1 MRQIK
6 RTPAALAGDD
16 RGRSAM
22 GAGFDW
28 DPTSP
33 VQVVLD
39 RLDGVRRAGR
49 DWIALCPAHDD
60 RSPSL
65 AIASGDADVVLLHC
79 FAGCAA
85 SDVMHSIGLTL
96 ADLFPRPRGVGGS
109 QNRKR
114 ISAEA
119 RFRAAI
125 STVLR
130 EATIIEVAASDL
142 AKPTSLSEE
151 DRQRLIEAVE
161 RIHQAWEV
169 LRGHRND

>member
-1 MRQIK
+1 MR
-6 RTPAALAGDD
+6 A
-16 RGRSAM
+16 S
-22 GAGFDW
+22 FDC
-28 DPTSP
+28 DPTRP
-33 VQVVLD
+33 VQAVLD

-85 SDVMHSIGLTL
+85 SDVVHSIGLTL
-96 ADLFPRPRGVGGS
+96 ADLFPRPRGLGGPRTR
-109 QNRKR
+109 NR

-119 RFRAAI
+119 RFRAAF
-125 STVLR
+125 STVLH

-142 AKPTSLSEE
+142 AKRATLSEE

-169 LRGHRND
+169 LRGHRNA

>member
-1 MRQIK
+1 
-6 RTPAALAGDD
+6 
-16 RGRSAM
+16 M
-22 GAGFDW
+22 GAGFDC